1 MSSRL
6 PIGVATRKSV
16 PTAQVCRKPLSGTR
30 PGKVFAESRS
40 MDPIRGAV
48 AGAIGGAAGAYT
60 MERFQQWWN
69 DMEKA
74 AAPKR
79 RAHAITD
86 GAAEKTEEPA
96 TVKVA
101 ERVSKKVLD
110 AELPEEMKPA
120 AGEAVHY
127 TTGATVGAIYGFVAE
142 ILPPARMFN
151 GLLMGAVVWWTADN
165 MAVPAQK
172 LGKKPA
178 QVPPSTHA
186 YALAS
191 HLVYGFTTELVRSMV
206 RLVL

>member
-1 MSSRL
+1 M
-6 PIGVATRKSV
+6 GKVHAG
-16 PTAQVCRKPLSGTR
+16 LSG
-30 PGKVFAESRS
+30 

-60 MERFQQWWN
+60 MERFQLWWN
-69 DMEKA
+69 DMERR

-79 RAHAITD
+79 QVHAIKD
-86 GAAEKTEEPA
+86 GATDKTEAEPA

-127 TTGATVGAIYGFVAE
+127 TMGATTGAIYGFVAE

-151 GLLMGAVVWWTADN
+151 GLLMGTIVWWTADN

-172 LGKKPA
+172 LGKPPE
-178 QVPPSTHA
+178 QVPPSKHA

-191 HLVYGFTTELVRSMV
+191 HLVYGFTTELVRSIVRMV
-206 RLVL
+206 I

>member
-1 MSSRL
+1 
-6 PIGVATRKSV
+6 
-16 PTAQVCRKPLSGTR
+16 
-30 PGKVFAESRS
+30 

-69 DMEKA
+69 DMEKS

-79 RAHAITD
+79 RAHAIKNGATD
-86 GAAEKTEEPA
+86 KAADEPA

-101 ERVSKKVLD
+101 ERVSKKILD
-110 AELPEEMKPA
+110 TELPEDMKPA

-127 TTGATVGAIYGFVAE
+127 TTGATIGAIYGFVAE
-142 ILPPARMFN
+142 LLPPARMFN
-151 GLLMGAVVWWTADN
+151 GLLMGTIVWWTADN

-172 LGKKPA
+172 LGKKPE
-178 QVPPSTHA
+178 QVPPSKHA

-191 HLVYGFTTELVRSMV
+191 HLVYGFTTELVRSLV
-206 RLVL
+206 RIVI

>member
-1 MSSRL
+1 
-6 PIGVATRKSV
+6 
-16 PTAQVCRKPLSGTR
+16 
-30 PGKVFAESRS
+30 

-69 DMEKA
+69 DMEER

-79 RAHAITD
+79 RAHAIKD
-86 GAAEKTEEPA
+86 GATDKGTDELA

-110 AELPEEMKPA
+110 TDLSEELKPA

-151 GLLMGAVVWWTADN
+151 GLLMGTIVW
-165 MAVPAQK
+165 
-172 LGKKPA
+172 
-178 QVPPSTHA
+178 
-186 YALAS
+186 
-191 HLVYGFTTELVRSMV
+191 
-206 RLVL
+206 

>member
-1 MSSRL
+1 
-6 PIGVATRKSV
+6 
-16 PTAQVCRKPLSGTR
+16 
-30 PGKVFAESRS
+30 

-60 MERFQQWWN
+60 MELFQTWWQ

-79 RAHAITD
+79 RAYAVKD
-86 GAAEKTEEPA
+86 GATDKAADEPA

-101 ERVSKKVLD
+101 EKVSRKVMD
-110 AELPEEMKPA
+110 AELPDEMKPA

-127 TTGATVGAIYGFVAE
+127 TTGATIGAIYGFVAE

-151 GLLMGAVVWWTADN
+151 GLLMGSIVWWTADN
-165 MAVPAQK
+165 MAVPAQG
-172 LGKKPA
+172 LGKKPE
-178 QVPPSTHA
+178 QVPPSQHA

-191 HLVYGFTTELVRSMV
+191 HLVYGFTTELVRSIV
-206 RLVL
+206 RIVI

>member
-1 MSSRL
+1 
-6 PIGVATRKSV
+6 
-16 PTAQVCRKPLSGTR
+16 
-30 PGKVFAESRS
+30 

-69 DMEKA
+69 DMEKK

-79 RAHAITD
+79 RVHAIKD
-86 GAAEKTEEPA
+86 GATDKSDAEPA

-110 AELPEEMKPA
+110 AELPEEMKPT

-127 TTGATVGAIYGFVAE
+127 TMGATTGAIYGFVAE

-151 GLLMGAVVWWTADN
+151 GLLMGAIVWWTADN

-172 LGKKPA
+172 LGKSPE
-178 QVPPSTHA
+178 QVPPSKHA

-191 HLVYGFTTELVRSMV
+191 HLVYGFTTELVRRIV
-206 RLVL
+206 RIII